1 MRFKDLW
8 RTACHT
14 PTLQKCL
21 GKLPSEPQILSQL
34 VALGKSKAT
43 SLQSG
48 STRILRW
55 NKLALTFGAI
65 NNQNYQG
72 NHSNPHIGMPSHDCM
87 HRPGYLFDVWRLPA
101 EAFALSIEHASTI
114 YKLQASG
121 SQDLTYCPWVSKCT
135 DQSL

>member
-1 MRFKDLW
+1 MSLKDL
-8 RTACHT
+8 RKAACHT

-21 GKLPSEPQILSQL
+21 RKLLSVLQILSQL

-65 NNQNYQG
+65 NNQNYHG
-72 NHSNPHIGMPSHDCM
+72 TTPTHKLGTPSHDCM
-87 HRPGYLFDVWRLPA
+87 HPPGYLFDVWRLRA

-114 YKLQASG
+114 YKLPASG
-121 SQDLTYCPWVSKCT
+121 SQDLTYCAWVSKCT